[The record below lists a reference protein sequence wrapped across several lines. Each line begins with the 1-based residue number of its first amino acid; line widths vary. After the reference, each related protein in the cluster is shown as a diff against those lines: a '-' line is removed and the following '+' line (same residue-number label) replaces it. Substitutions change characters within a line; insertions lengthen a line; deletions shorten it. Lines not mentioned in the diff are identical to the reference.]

1 MLGFFFV
8 SLGFQRRIQNSPNA
22 INIRNAMAAAMSL
35 VMGLMELN
43 CCPGLEVLPLVPHS
57 FVALVAFDRL
67 IDKPSHG
74 NSGAIA
80 CRKGIAEDLRLAHA
94 DTSLT
99 AGNFG
104 CVCSL
109 KASIAPS
116 RCISAYIGSVTTHHF
131 LLLK

>member
-1 MLGFFFV
+1 
-8 SLGFQRRIQNSPNA
+8 
-22 INIRNAMAAAMSL
+22 MAAAMSL
-35 VMGLMELN
+35 VMGLMELD
-43 CCPGLEVLPLVPHS
+43 CCSRLEVLPLALDD

-67 IDKPSHG
+67 IDKPGHG

-80 CRKGIAEDLRLAHA
+80 CRKGIAENLRLVHA

-109 KASIAPS
+109 KAPTAPS